1 MIALAM
7 FTAVGAGAQTIYD
20 ATNIAQKELNGTARF
35 VGMGGAMGALG
46 GDISTI
52 GTNPAGIGIYR
63 SNDAMLT
70 FGYSMT
76 GTESN
81 YVGNK
86 FETNKNRWSFD
97 NAGFV
102 IASKIGNHTPLR
114 YVNFGFNYHKSK
126 SFYKNMTMQGL
137 MGSIDNQYVSQ
148 VRSMAQQATDAAYA
162 FYHRPQYDYPD
173 QGAYL
178 DYGRKDIY
186 QHNYAGWL
194 GTMGYQGALVL
205 EDIESED
212 YNTYLP
218 YIPSEADAYFLSR
231 ERGGIDQYDF
241 NISFNINDR
250 FYFGVTLGAYDV
262 DYNKYSLYDEMYAY
276 KWEGDGQIYEEGY
289 SLESF
294 NRIHGSGFDFKFGA
308 IFRPIE
314 DSPLRIGLAVHTP
327 TYYKLTYTTGALLT
341 SDLFLPNEAGDETLT
356 RTTVDTY
363 SALGGR
369 DMDRDFKLQ
378 TPWVFNASLGY
389 TVGNNLALGAEY
401 EYEDYSSMKFKYPE
415 GDEMAW
421 ETGEADLCMKG
432 VSTLRLGA
440 EYKPIPA
447 FSLRAGYNYSTAV
460 YKKDAIKA
468 LPSNSINTD
477 TDFANS
483 KSMNTFTLGIGYRFS
498 SFYADLAYKFDTYKS
513 DFYPFYNDINGDL
526 DLVMRNP
533 YIVTKEDI
541 EDTFQI
547 ICKYSVHSFMDD
559 IKKGFIT
566 LRGGHR
572 IGIVGKVIIENGQ
585 VKNIKHI
592 SSLNIRVSREIKG
605 CSKKVLP
612 HIIKNKNQINNTI
625 IISPPQ
631 CGKTTILRDI
641 VRNISNG
648 NREYGFSG
656 VKVALIDERNEIA
669 GSCMGVAQLD
679 VGMRTDVMETC
690 PKDLGIM
697 MVLRSMSPNVIVT
710 DEIGNEKEIKALY
723 TALNGGVSLITT
735 VHGDSIEDILH
746 RTELKRLLDGDL
758 FRKVII
764 LSSRN
769 GPGTIEKIYDLQEK
783 RWYFGN

>member
-1 MIALAM
+1 MKKITMIALAM
-7 FTAVGAGAQTIYD
+7 FTVVGAGAQTIYD

-148 VRSMAQQATDAAYA
+148 VRSMAQQATDAQDYV
-162 FYHRPQYDYPD
+162 YHTYNQK
-173 QGAYL
+173 L
-178 DYGRKDIY
+178 NWESNDIY
-186 QHNYAGWL
+186 SDNDAGWL
-194 GTMGYQGALVL
+194 GAVGYQGSLFSVN
-205 EDIESED
+205 SEAGSPD
-212 YNTYLP
+212 FYTP
-218 YIPSEADAYFLSR
+218 YISSEADAYFLSR

-262 DYNKYSLYDEMYAY
+262 DYNKYSLHDEMYAY

-341 SDLFLPNEAGDETLT
+341 SDLFLPNEAGDETRT

-421 ETGEADLCMKG
+421 ETRQADFNMKG

-447 FSLRAGYNYSTAV
+447 FSLRAGYNYSTAA
-460 YKKDAIKA
+460 YKKDAIKE

-513 DFYPFYNDINGDL
+513 DFYPFYNDING
-526 DLVMRNP
+526 LVTP
-533 YIVTKEDI
+533 PTTEVTN
-541 EDTFQI
+541 TR
-547 ICKYSVHSFMDD
+547 S
-559 IKKGFIT
+559 
-566 LRGGHR
+566 
-572 IGIVGKVIIENGQ
+572 
-585 VKNIKHI
+585 
-592 SSLNIRVSREIKG
+592 
-605 CSKKVLP
+605 KVLF
-612 HIIKNKNQINNTI
+612 T
-625 IISPPQ
+625 
-631 CGKTTILRDI
+631 L
-641 VRNISNG
+641 
-648 NREYGFSG
+648 
-656 VKVALIDERNEIA
+656 
-669 GSCMGVAQLD
+669 
-679 VGMRTDVMETC
+679 GMR
-690 PKDLGIM
+690 
-697 MVLRSMSPNVIVT
+697 
-710 DEIGNEKEIKALY
+710 
-723 TALNGGVSLITT
+723 
-735 VHGDSIEDILH
+735 
-746 RTELKRLLDGDL
+746 
-758 FRKVII
+758 F
-764 LSSRN
+764 
-769 GPGTIEKIYDLQEK
+769 
-783 RWYFGN
+783 

>member
-1 MIALAM
+1 MKKITMIALAM

-148 VRSMAQQATDAAYA
+148 VRSMAQQATDAQDYV
-162 FYHRPQYDYPD
+162 YHNYNQQR
-173 QGAYL
+173 L
-178 DYGRKDIY
+178 NWESNDIY
-186 QHNYAGWL
+186 RDSEAGWL
-194 GTMGYQGALVL
+194 GAVGYQGSLL
-205 EDIESED
+205 FENRQTGSPDSYD
-212 YNTYLP
+212 P

-262 DYNKYSLYDEMYAY
+262 DYNKYSLHDEMYAY

-341 SDLFLPNEAGDETLT
+341 SDLFLPNEAGDETRT

-415 GDEMAW
+415 GDEMVW
-421 ETGEADLCMKG
+421 ETRQADFNMKS
-432 VSTLRLGA
+432 VSTLRIGA

-447 FSLRAGYNYSTAV
+447 FSLRAGYNYSTAA
-460 YKKDAIKA
+460 YKKDAIKE

-513 DFYPFYNDINGDL
+513 DFYPFYNDING
-526 DLVMRNP
+526 LVTP
-533 YIVTKEDI
+533 PTTEVTN
-541 EDTFQI
+541 TR
-547 ICKYSVHSFMDD
+547 S
-559 IKKGFIT
+559 
-566 LRGGHR
+566 
-572 IGIVGKVIIENGQ
+572 
-585 VKNIKHI
+585 
-592 SSLNIRVSREIKG
+592 
-605 CSKKVLP
+605 KVLF
-612 HIIKNKNQINNTI
+612 T
-625 IISPPQ
+625 
-631 CGKTTILRDI
+631 L
-641 VRNISNG
+641 
-648 NREYGFSG
+648 
-656 VKVALIDERNEIA
+656 
-669 GSCMGVAQLD
+669 
-679 VGMRTDVMETC
+679 GMR
-690 PKDLGIM
+690 
-697 MVLRSMSPNVIVT
+697 
-710 DEIGNEKEIKALY
+710 
-723 TALNGGVSLITT
+723 
-735 VHGDSIEDILH
+735 
-746 RTELKRLLDGDL
+746 
-758 FRKVII
+758 F
-764 LSSRN
+764 
-769 GPGTIEKIYDLQEK
+769 
-783 RWYFGN
+783 

>member
-1 MIALAM
+1 MKKITMIALAM

-148 VRSMAQQATDAAYA
+148 VRSMAQQATDAQDYV
-162 FYHRPQYDYPD
+162 YHNYNQQR
-173 QGAYL
+173 L
-178 DYGRKDIY
+178 NWESNDIY
-186 QHNYAGWL
+186 RDSEAGWL
-194 GTMGYQGALVL
+194 GAVGYQGSLL
-205 EDIESED
+205 FENRQTGSPDSYD
-212 YNTYLP
+212 P

-262 DYNKYSLYDEMYAY
+262 DYNKYSLHDEMYAY

-341 SDLFLPNEAGDETLT
+341 SDLFLPNEAGDETRT

-415 GDEMAW
+415 GDEMVW
-421 ETGEADLCMKG
+421 ETRQADFNMKG
-432 VSTLRLGA
+432 VSTLRIGA

-447 FSLRAGYNYSTAV
+447 FSLRAGYNYSTAA
-460 YKKDAIKA
+460 YKKDAIKE

-513 DFYPFYNDINGDL
+513 DFYPFYNDING
-526 DLVMRNP
+526 LVTP
-533 YIVTKEDI
+533 PTTEVTN
-541 EDTFQI
+541 TR
-547 ICKYSVHSFMDD
+547 S
-559 IKKGFIT
+559 
-566 LRGGHR
+566 
-572 IGIVGKVIIENGQ
+572 
-585 VKNIKHI
+585 
-592 SSLNIRVSREIKG
+592 
-605 CSKKVLP
+605 KVLF
-612 HIIKNKNQINNTI
+612 T
-625 IISPPQ
+625 
-631 CGKTTILRDI
+631 L
-641 VRNISNG
+641 
-648 NREYGFSG
+648 
-656 VKVALIDERNEIA
+656 
-669 GSCMGVAQLD
+669 
-679 VGMRTDVMETC
+679 GMR
-690 PKDLGIM
+690 
-697 MVLRSMSPNVIVT
+697 
-710 DEIGNEKEIKALY
+710 
-723 TALNGGVSLITT
+723 
-735 VHGDSIEDILH
+735 
-746 RTELKRLLDGDL
+746 
-758 FRKVII
+758 F
-764 LSSRN
+764 
-769 GPGTIEKIYDLQEK
+769 
-783 RWYFGN
+783 

>member
-1 MIALAM
+1 MKKITMIALAM

-148 VRSMAQQATDAAYA
+148 VRSMAQQATDAQDYV
-162 FYHRPQYDYPD
+162 YHNYNQQR
-173 QGAYL
+173 L
-178 DYGRKDIY
+178 NWESNDIY
-186 QHNYAGWL
+186 RDSEAGWL
-194 GTMGYQGALVL
+194 GAVGYQGSLL
-205 EDIESED
+205 FENRQTGSPDSYD
-212 YNTYLP
+212 P

-341 SDLFLPNEAGDETLT
+341 SDLFLPNEAGDETRT

-421 ETGEADLCMKG
+421 ETRQADFNMKG

-447 FSLRAGYNYSTAV
+447 FSLRAGYNYSTAA

-513 DFYPFYNDINGDL
+513 DFYPFYNDING
-526 DLVMRNP
+526 LVTP
-533 YIVTKEDI
+533 PTTEVTN
-541 EDTFQI
+541 TR
-547 ICKYSVHSFMDD
+547 S
-559 IKKGFIT
+559 
-566 LRGGHR
+566 
-572 IGIVGKVIIENGQ
+572 
-585 VKNIKHI
+585 
-592 SSLNIRVSREIKG
+592 
-605 CSKKVLP
+605 KVLF
-612 HIIKNKNQINNTI
+612 T
-625 IISPPQ
+625 
-631 CGKTTILRDI
+631 L
-641 VRNISNG
+641 
-648 NREYGFSG
+648 
-656 VKVALIDERNEIA
+656 
-669 GSCMGVAQLD
+669 
-679 VGMRTDVMETC
+679 GMR
-690 PKDLGIM
+690 
-697 MVLRSMSPNVIVT
+697 
-710 DEIGNEKEIKALY
+710 
-723 TALNGGVSLITT
+723 
-735 VHGDSIEDILH
+735 
-746 RTELKRLLDGDL
+746 
-758 FRKVII
+758 F
-764 LSSRN
+764 
-769 GPGTIEKIYDLQEK
+769 
-783 RWYFGN
+783 

>member
-1 MIALAM
+1 MKKITMIALAM

-148 VRSMAQQATDAAYA
+148 VRSMAQQATDAQNYV
-162 FYHRPQYDYPD
+162 YNNYNQR
-173 QGAYL
+173 L
-178 DYGRKDIY
+178 NWESKDIY
-186 QHNYAGWL
+186 QDNDAGWL
-194 GTMGYQGALVL
+194 GAVGYQGSLLFENSQEGAP
-205 EDIESED
+205 DFYD
-212 YNTYLP
+212 P

-276 KWEGDGQIYEEGY
+276 RWEGDGQIYEEGY

-341 SDLFLPNEAGDETLT
+341 SDLYLPDEAGNESPV

-369 DMDRDFKLQ
+369 DMDSDFKLQ

-415 GDEMAW
+415 GDEMTW
-421 ETGEADLCMKG
+421 ETRQADFNMKG

-447 FSLRAGYNYSTAV
+447 FSLRAGYNYSTAA
-460 YKKDAIKA
+460 YKKDAIKE

-513 DFYPFYNDINGDL
+513 DFYPFYNDING
-526 DLVMRNP
+526 LVTP
-533 YIVTKEDI
+533 PTTEVTN
-541 EDTFQI
+541 TR
-547 ICKYSVHSFMDD
+547 S
-559 IKKGFIT
+559 
-566 LRGGHR
+566 
-572 IGIVGKVIIENGQ
+572 
-585 VKNIKHI
+585 
-592 SSLNIRVSREIKG
+592 
-605 CSKKVLP
+605 KVLF
-612 HIIKNKNQINNTI
+612 T
-625 IISPPQ
+625 
-631 CGKTTILRDI
+631 L
-641 VRNISNG
+641 
-648 NREYGFSG
+648 
-656 VKVALIDERNEIA
+656 
-669 GSCMGVAQLD
+669 
-679 VGMRTDVMETC
+679 GMR
-690 PKDLGIM
+690 
-697 MVLRSMSPNVIVT
+697 
-710 DEIGNEKEIKALY
+710 
-723 TALNGGVSLITT
+723 
-735 VHGDSIEDILH
+735 
-746 RTELKRLLDGDL
+746 
-758 FRKVII
+758 F
-764 LSSRN
+764 
-769 GPGTIEKIYDLQEK
+769 
-783 RWYFGN
+783 

>member
-1 MIALAM
+1 MKKITMIALAM

-70 FGYSMT
+70 LGYSMT

-148 VRSMAQQATDAAYA
+148 VRSMAQQATDAQNYV
-162 FYHRPQYDYPD
+162 YNNYNQR
-173 QGAYL
+173 L
-178 DYGRKDIY
+178 NWESKDIY
-186 QHNYAGWL
+186 QDNDAGWL
-194 GTMGYQGALVL
+194 GAVGYQGSLLFENSQEGAP
-205 EDIESED
+205 DFYD
-212 YNTYLP
+212 P

-241 NISFNINDR
+241 NISFNVNDR

-276 KWEGDGQIYEEGY
+276 RWEGDGQIYEEGY

-341 SDLFLPNEAGDETLT
+341 SDLYLPDEAGNESPV

-415 GDEMAW
+415 GDEMTW
-421 ETGEADLCMKG
+421 ETRQADFNMKG

-447 FSLRAGYNYSTAV
+447 FSLRAGYNYSTAA
-460 YKKDAIKA
+460 YKKDAIKE

-513 DFYPFYNDINGDL
+513 DFYPFYNDING
-526 DLVMRNP
+526 LVTP
-533 YIVTKEDI
+533 PTTEVTN
-541 EDTFQI
+541 TR
-547 ICKYSVHSFMDD
+547 S
-559 IKKGFIT
+559 
-566 LRGGHR
+566 
-572 IGIVGKVIIENGQ
+572 
-585 VKNIKHI
+585 
-592 SSLNIRVSREIKG
+592 
-605 CSKKVLP
+605 KVLF
-612 HIIKNKNQINNTI
+612 T
-625 IISPPQ
+625 
-631 CGKTTILRDI
+631 L
-641 VRNISNG
+641 
-648 NREYGFSG
+648 
-656 VKVALIDERNEIA
+656 
-669 GSCMGVAQLD
+669 
-679 VGMRTDVMETC
+679 GMR
-690 PKDLGIM
+690 
-697 MVLRSMSPNVIVT
+697 
-710 DEIGNEKEIKALY
+710 
-723 TALNGGVSLITT
+723 
-735 VHGDSIEDILH
+735 
-746 RTELKRLLDGDL
+746 
-758 FRKVII
+758 F
-764 LSSRN
+764 
-769 GPGTIEKIYDLQEK
+769 
-783 RWYFGN
+783 

>member
-1 MIALAM
+1 MKKITMIALAM

-148 VRSMAQQATDAAYA
+148 VRSMAQQATDAQDYV
-162 FYHRPQYDYPD
+162 YHNYNQQR
-173 QGAYL
+173 L
-178 DYGRKDIY
+178 NWESNDIY
-186 QHNYAGWL
+186 RDSEAGWL
-194 GTMGYQGALVL
+194 GAVGYQGSLL
-205 EDIESED
+205 FENRQTGSPDSYD
-212 YNTYLP
+212 P

-401 EYEDYSSMKFKYPE
+401 EYEVKFKYPE

-447 FSLRAGYNYSTAV
+447 FSLRAGYNYSTAA

-513 DFYPFYNDINGDL
+513 DFYPFYNDING
-526 DLVMRNP
+526 LVTP
-533 YIVTKEDI
+533 PTTEVTN
-541 EDTFQI
+541 TR
-547 ICKYSVHSFMDD
+547 S
-559 IKKGFIT
+559 
-566 LRGGHR
+566 
-572 IGIVGKVIIENGQ
+572 
-585 VKNIKHI
+585 
-592 SSLNIRVSREIKG
+592 
-605 CSKKVLP
+605 KVLF
-612 HIIKNKNQINNTI
+612 T
-625 IISPPQ
+625 
-631 CGKTTILRDI
+631 L
-641 VRNISNG
+641 
-648 NREYGFSG
+648 
-656 VKVALIDERNEIA
+656 
-669 GSCMGVAQLD
+669 
-679 VGMRTDVMETC
+679 GMR
-690 PKDLGIM
+690 
-697 MVLRSMSPNVIVT
+697 
-710 DEIGNEKEIKALY
+710 
-723 TALNGGVSLITT
+723 
-735 VHGDSIEDILH
+735 
-746 RTELKRLLDGDL
+746 
-758 FRKVII
+758 F
-764 LSSRN
+764 
-769 GPGTIEKIYDLQEK
+769 
-783 RWYFGN
+783 

>member
-1 MIALAM
+1 MKKITMIALAM

-148 VRSMAQQATDAAYA
+148 VRSMAQQATDAQDYV
-162 FYHRPQYDYPD
+162 YHNYNQQR
-173 QGAYL
+173 L
-178 DYGRKDIY
+178 NWESNDIY
-186 QHNYAGWL
+186 RDNDAGWL
-194 GTMGYQGALVL
+194 GAVGYQGSLFSVN
-205 EDIESED
+205 SEAGSPD
-212 YNTYLP
+212 FYTP

-262 DYNKYSLYDEMYAY
+262 DYNKYSLHDEMYAY

-341 SDLFLPNEAGDETLT
+341 SDLFLPNEAGDETRT

-421 ETGEADLCMKG
+421 ETRQADFNMKG

-447 FSLRAGYNYSTAV
+447 FSLRAGYNYSTAA
-460 YKKDAIKA
+460 YKKDAIKE

-513 DFYPFYNDINGDL
+513 DFYPFYNDING
-526 DLVMRNP
+526 LVTP
-533 YIVTKEDI
+533 PTTEVTN
-541 EDTFQI
+541 TR
-547 ICKYSVHSFMDD
+547 S
-559 IKKGFIT
+559 
-566 LRGGHR
+566 
-572 IGIVGKVIIENGQ
+572 
-585 VKNIKHI
+585 
-592 SSLNIRVSREIKG
+592 
-605 CSKKVLP
+605 KVLF
-612 HIIKNKNQINNTI
+612 T
-625 IISPPQ
+625 
-631 CGKTTILRDI
+631 L
-641 VRNISNG
+641 
-648 NREYGFSG
+648 
-656 VKVALIDERNEIA
+656 
-669 GSCMGVAQLD
+669 
-679 VGMRTDVMETC
+679 GMR
-690 PKDLGIM
+690 
-697 MVLRSMSPNVIVT
+697 
-710 DEIGNEKEIKALY
+710 
-723 TALNGGVSLITT
+723 
-735 VHGDSIEDILH
+735 
-746 RTELKRLLDGDL
+746 
-758 FRKVII
+758 F
-764 LSSRN
+764 
-769 GPGTIEKIYDLQEK
+769 
-783 RWYFGN
+783 

>member
-1 MIALAM
+1 MKKITMIALAM
-7 FTAVGAGAQTIYD
+7 FTVVGAGAQTIYD

-86 FETNKNRWSFD
+86 FEMNKSRWSFD

-148 VRSMAQQATDAAYA
+148 VRSMAQQATDAQDYV
-162 FYHRPQYDYPD
+162 YHTYNQK
-173 QGAYL
+173 L
-178 DYGRKDIY
+178 NWESNDIY
-186 QHNYAGWL
+186 SDNDAGWL
-194 GTMGYQGALVL
+194 GAVGYQGSLFSVN
-205 EDIESED
+205 SEAGSPD
-212 YNTYLP
+212 FYTP
-218 YIPSEADAYFLSR
+218 YISSEADAYFLSR

-262 DYNKYSLYDEMYAY
+262 DYNKYSLHDEMYAY

-341 SDLFLPNEAGDETLT
+341 SDLFLPNEAGDETRT

-421 ETGEADLCMKG
+421 ETRQADFNMKG

-447 FSLRAGYNYSTAV
+447 FSLRAGYNYSTAA
-460 YKKDAIKA
+460 YKKDAIKE

-513 DFYPFYNDINGDL
+513 DFYPFYNDING
-526 DLVMRNP
+526 LVTP
-533 YIVTKEDI
+533 PTTEVTN
-541 EDTFQI
+541 TR
-547 ICKYSVHSFMDD
+547 S
-559 IKKGFIT
+559 
-566 LRGGHR
+566 
-572 IGIVGKVIIENGQ
+572 
-585 VKNIKHI
+585 
-592 SSLNIRVSREIKG
+592 
-605 CSKKVLP
+605 KVLF
-612 HIIKNKNQINNTI
+612 T
-625 IISPPQ
+625 
-631 CGKTTILRDI
+631 L
-641 VRNISNG
+641 
-648 NREYGFSG
+648 
-656 VKVALIDERNEIA
+656 
-669 GSCMGVAQLD
+669 
-679 VGMRTDVMETC
+679 GMR
-690 PKDLGIM
+690 
-697 MVLRSMSPNVIVT
+697 
-710 DEIGNEKEIKALY
+710 
-723 TALNGGVSLITT
+723 
-735 VHGDSIEDILH
+735 
-746 RTELKRLLDGDL
+746 
-758 FRKVII
+758 F
-764 LSSRN
+764 
-769 GPGTIEKIYDLQEK
+769 
-783 RWYFGN
+783 

>member
-1 MIALAM
+1 MKKITMIALAM

-63 SNDAMLT
+63 SNDAMFT

-148 VRSMAQQATDAAYA
+148 VRSMAQQATDAQDYV
-162 FYHRPQYDYPD
+162 YHNYNQQR
-173 QGAYL
+173 L
-178 DYGRKDIY
+178 NWESNDIY
-186 QHNYAGWL
+186 RDSEAGWL
-194 GTMGYQGALVL
+194 GAVGYQGSLL
-205 EDIESED
+205 FENRQTGSPDSYD
-212 YNTYLP
+212 P

-231 ERGGIDQYDF
+231 ERGGVDQYDF

-262 DYNKYSLYDEMYAY
+262 DYNKYSLYDEKYAY
-276 KWEGDGQIYEEGY
+276 TLEGDTHVYDDEGY

-327 TYYKLTYTTGALLT
+327 IYYKLTYTTGALLT
-341 SDLFLPNEAGDETLT
+341 SDLYLPDDAGNERLT

-447 FSLRAGYNYSTAV
+447 FSLRAGYNYSTAA

-513 DFYPFYNDINGDL
+513 DFYPFYNDING
-526 DLVMRNP
+526 LVTP
-533 YIVTKEDI
+533 PTTEVTN
-541 EDTFQI
+541 TR
-547 ICKYSVHSFMDD
+547 S
-559 IKKGFIT
+559 
-566 LRGGHR
+566 
-572 IGIVGKVIIENGQ
+572 
-585 VKNIKHI
+585 
-592 SSLNIRVSREIKG
+592 
-605 CSKKVLP
+605 KVLF
-612 HIIKNKNQINNTI
+612 T
-625 IISPPQ
+625 
-631 CGKTTILRDI
+631 L
-641 VRNISNG
+641 
-648 NREYGFSG
+648 
-656 VKVALIDERNEIA
+656 
-669 GSCMGVAQLD
+669 
-679 VGMRTDVMETC
+679 GMR
-690 PKDLGIM
+690 
-697 MVLRSMSPNVIVT
+697 
-710 DEIGNEKEIKALY
+710 
-723 TALNGGVSLITT
+723 
-735 VHGDSIEDILH
+735 
-746 RTELKRLLDGDL
+746 
-758 FRKVII
+758 F
-764 LSSRN
+764 
-769 GPGTIEKIYDLQEK
+769 
-783 RWYFGN
+783 

>member
-1 MIALAM
+1 MKKIMIIAAAALL
-7 FTAVGAGAQTIYD
+7 AGSAKAQTIYD
-20 ATNIAQKELNGTARF
+20 AAKFTGKDLNGTARF

-148 VRSMAQQATDAAYA
+148 VRSMAQQATDAQDYV
-162 FYHRPQYDYPD
+162 YHNYNQQR
-173 QGAYL
+173 L
-178 DYGRKDIY
+178 NWESNDIY
-186 QHNYAGWL
+186 RDSEAGWL
-194 GTMGYQGALVL
+194 GAVGYQGSLL
-205 EDIESED
+205 FENRQTGSPDSYD
-212 YNTYLP
+212 P

-447 FSLRAGYNYSTAV
+447 FSLRAGYNYSTAA

-468 LPSNSINTD
+468 LPPNSINTD

-513 DFYPFYNDINGDL
+513 DFYPFYNDING
-526 DLVMRNP
+526 LVTP
-533 YIVTKEDI
+533 PTTEVTN
-541 EDTFQI
+541 TR
-547 ICKYSVHSFMDD
+547 S
-559 IKKGFIT
+559 
-566 LRGGHR
+566 
-572 IGIVGKVIIENGQ
+572 
-585 VKNIKHI
+585 
-592 SSLNIRVSREIKG
+592 
-605 CSKKVLP
+605 KVLF
-612 HIIKNKNQINNTI
+612 T
-625 IISPPQ
+625 
-631 CGKTTILRDI
+631 L
-641 VRNISNG
+641 
-648 NREYGFSG
+648 
-656 VKVALIDERNEIA
+656 
-669 GSCMGVAQLD
+669 
-679 VGMRTDVMETC
+679 GMR
-690 PKDLGIM
+690 
-697 MVLRSMSPNVIVT
+697 
-710 DEIGNEKEIKALY
+710 
-723 TALNGGVSLITT
+723 
-735 VHGDSIEDILH
+735 
-746 RTELKRLLDGDL
+746 
-758 FRKVII
+758 F
-764 LSSRN
+764 
-769 GPGTIEKIYDLQEK
+769 
-783 RWYFGN
+783 

>member
-1 MIALAM
+1 MKKITMIALAM

-148 VRSMAQQATDAAYA
+148 VRSMAQQATDAQDYV
-162 FYHRPQYDYPD
+162 YHNYNQQR
-173 QGAYL
+173 L
-178 DYGRKDIY
+178 NWESNDIY
-186 QHNYAGWL
+186 RDSEAGWL
-194 GTMGYQGALVL
+194 GAVGYQGSLL
-205 EDIESED
+205 FENRQTGSPDSYD
-212 YNTYLP
+212 P

-262 DYNKYSLYDEMYAY
+262 DYNKYSLYDEKYAY
-276 KWEGDGQIYEEGY
+276 TLEGDTHVYDDEGY

-327 TYYKLTYTTGALLT
+327 IYYKLTYTTGALLT
-341 SDLFLPNEAGDETLT
+341 SDLYLPDDAGNERLT

-447 FSLRAGYNYSTAV
+447 FSLRAGYNYSTAA
-460 YKKDAIKA
+460 YIKDAIKA

-513 DFYPFYNDINGDL
+513 DFYPFYNDING
-526 DLVMRNP
+526 LVTP
-533 YIVTKEDI
+533 PTTEVTN
-541 EDTFQI
+541 TR
-547 ICKYSVHSFMDD
+547 S
-559 IKKGFIT
+559 
-566 LRGGHR
+566 
-572 IGIVGKVIIENGQ
+572 
-585 VKNIKHI
+585 
-592 SSLNIRVSREIKG
+592 
-605 CSKKVLP
+605 KVLF
-612 HIIKNKNQINNTI
+612 T
-625 IISPPQ
+625 
-631 CGKTTILRDI
+631 L
-641 VRNISNG
+641 
-648 NREYGFSG
+648 
-656 VKVALIDERNEIA
+656 
-669 GSCMGVAQLD
+669 
-679 VGMRTDVMETC
+679 GMR
-690 PKDLGIM
+690 
-697 MVLRSMSPNVIVT
+697 
-710 DEIGNEKEIKALY
+710 
-723 TALNGGVSLITT
+723 
-735 VHGDSIEDILH
+735 
-746 RTELKRLLDGDL
+746 
-758 FRKVII
+758 F
-764 LSSRN
+764 
-769 GPGTIEKIYDLQEK
+769 
-783 RWYFGN
+783 

>member
-1 MIALAM
+1 MKKITMIALAM

-148 VRSMAQQATDAAYA
+148 VRSMAQQATDAQDYV
-162 FYHRPQYDYPD
+162 YHNYNQQR
-173 QGAYL
+173 L
-178 DYGRKDIY
+178 NWESNDIY
-186 QHNYAGWL
+186 RDSEAGWL
-194 GTMGYQGALVL
+194 GAVGYQGSLL
-205 EDIESED
+205 FENRQTGSPDSYD
-212 YNTYLP
+212 P

-327 TYYKLTYTTGALLT
+327 IYYKLTYTTGALLT
-341 SDLFLPNEAGDETLT
+341 SDLYLPDDAGNERLT

-415 GDEMAW
+415 GDKMAW

-447 FSLRAGYNYSTAV
+447 FSLRAGYNYSTAA

-513 DFYPFYNDINGDL
+513 DFYPFYNDING
-526 DLVMRNP
+526 LVTP
-533 YIVTKEDI
+533 PTTEVTN
-541 EDTFQI
+541 TR
-547 ICKYSVHSFMDD
+547 S
-559 IKKGFIT
+559 
-566 LRGGHR
+566 
-572 IGIVGKVIIENGQ
+572 
-585 VKNIKHI
+585 
-592 SSLNIRVSREIKG
+592 
-605 CSKKVLP
+605 KVLF
-612 HIIKNKNQINNTI
+612 T
-625 IISPPQ
+625 
-631 CGKTTILRDI
+631 L
-641 VRNISNG
+641 
-648 NREYGFSG
+648 
-656 VKVALIDERNEIA
+656 
-669 GSCMGVAQLD
+669 
-679 VGMRTDVMETC
+679 GMR
-690 PKDLGIM
+690 
-697 MVLRSMSPNVIVT
+697 
-710 DEIGNEKEIKALY
+710 
-723 TALNGGVSLITT
+723 
-735 VHGDSIEDILH
+735 
-746 RTELKRLLDGDL
+746 
-758 FRKVII
+758 F
-764 LSSRN
+764 
-769 GPGTIEKIYDLQEK
+769 
-783 RWYFGN
+783 

>member
-1 MIALAM
+1 MKKITMIALAM

-148 VRSMAQQATDAAYA
+148 VRSMAQQATDAQNYV
-162 FYHRPQYDYPD
+162 YNNYNQR
-173 QGAYL
+173 L
-178 DYGRKDIY
+178 NWESKDIY
-186 QHNYAGWL
+186 QDNDAGWL
-194 GTMGYQGALVL
+194 GAVGYQGSLLFENSQEGAP
-205 EDIESED
+205 DFYD
-212 YNTYLP
+212 P

-276 KWEGDGQIYEEGY
+276 RWEGDGQIYEEGY

-341 SDLFLPNEAGDETLT
+341 SDLYLPDEAGNESPV

-369 DMDRDFKLQ
+369 DMDFDFKLQ

-415 GDEMAW
+415 GDEMTW
-421 ETGEADLCMKG
+421 ETRQADFNMKG

-447 FSLRAGYNYSTAV
+447 FSLRAGYNYSTAA
-460 YKKDAIKA
+460 YKKDAIKE

-513 DFYPFYNDINGDL
+513 DFYPFYNDING
-526 DLVMRNP
+526 LVTP
-533 YIVTKEDI
+533 PTTEVTN
-541 EDTFQI
+541 TR
-547 ICKYSVHSFMDD
+547 S
-559 IKKGFIT
+559 
-566 LRGGHR
+566 
-572 IGIVGKVIIENGQ
+572 
-585 VKNIKHI
+585 
-592 SSLNIRVSREIKG
+592 
-605 CSKKVLP
+605 KVLF
-612 HIIKNKNQINNTI
+612 T
-625 IISPPQ
+625 
-631 CGKTTILRDI
+631 L
-641 VRNISNG
+641 
-648 NREYGFSG
+648 
-656 VKVALIDERNEIA
+656 
-669 GSCMGVAQLD
+669 
-679 VGMRTDVMETC
+679 GMR
-690 PKDLGIM
+690 
-697 MVLRSMSPNVIVT
+697 
-710 DEIGNEKEIKALY
+710 
-723 TALNGGVSLITT
+723 
-735 VHGDSIEDILH
+735 
-746 RTELKRLLDGDL
+746 
-758 FRKVII
+758 F
-764 LSSRN
+764 
-769 GPGTIEKIYDLQEK
+769 
-783 RWYFGN
+783 

>member
-1 MIALAM
+1 MKKITMIALAM
-7 FTAVGAGAQTIYD
+7 FTVVGAGAQTIYD

-86 FETNKNRWSFD
+86 FEMNKSRWSFD

-148 VRSMAQQATDAAYA
+148 VRSMAQQATDAQDYV
-162 FYHRPQYDYPD
+162 YHTYNQK
-173 QGAYL
+173 L
-178 DYGRKDIY
+178 NWESNDIY
-186 QHNYAGWL
+186 SDNDAGWL
-194 GTMGYQGALVL
+194 GAVGYQGSLFSVN
-205 EDIESED
+205 SEAGSPGF
-212 YNTYLP
+212 YTP

-262 DYNKYSLYDEMYAY
+262 DYNKYSLHDEMYAY

-341 SDLFLPNEAGDETLT
+341 SDLFLPNEAGDETRT

-421 ETGEADLCMKG
+421 ETRQADFNMKG

-447 FSLRAGYNYSTAV
+447 FSLRAGYNYSTAA
-460 YKKDAIKA
+460 YKKDAIKE

-513 DFYPFYNDINGDL
+513 DFYPFYNDING
-526 DLVMRNP
+526 LVTP
-533 YIVTKEDI
+533 PTTEVTN
-541 EDTFQI
+541 TR
-547 ICKYSVHSFMDD
+547 S
-559 IKKGFIT
+559 
-566 LRGGHR
+566 
-572 IGIVGKVIIENGQ
+572 
-585 VKNIKHI
+585 
-592 SSLNIRVSREIKG
+592 
-605 CSKKVLP
+605 KVLF
-612 HIIKNKNQINNTI
+612 T
-625 IISPPQ
+625 
-631 CGKTTILRDI
+631 L
-641 VRNISNG
+641 
-648 NREYGFSG
+648 
-656 VKVALIDERNEIA
+656 
-669 GSCMGVAQLD
+669 
-679 VGMRTDVMETC
+679 GMR
-690 PKDLGIM
+690 
-697 MVLRSMSPNVIVT
+697 
-710 DEIGNEKEIKALY
+710 
-723 TALNGGVSLITT
+723 
-735 VHGDSIEDILH
+735 
-746 RTELKRLLDGDL
+746 
-758 FRKVII
+758 F
-764 LSSRN
+764 
-769 GPGTIEKIYDLQEK
+769 
-783 RWYFGN
+783 

>member
-1 MIALAM
+1 MKKITMIALAM

-148 VRSMAQQATDAAYA
+148 VRSMAQQATDAQNYV
-162 FYHRPQYDYPD
+162 YNNYNQR
-173 QGAYL
+173 L
-178 DYGRKDIY
+178 NWESKEIY
-186 QHNYAGWL
+186 QDNDAGWL
-194 GTMGYQGALVL
+194 GAVGYQGSLLFENSQEGAP
-205 EDIESED
+205 DFYD
-212 YNTYLP
+212 P

-341 SDLFLPNEAGDETLT
+341 SDLYLPDEAGNESPV

-415 GDEMAW
+415 GDEMTW
-421 ETGEADLCMKG
+421 ETRQADFNMKG

-447 FSLRAGYNYSTAV
+447 FSLRAGYNYSTAA
-460 YKKDAIKA
+460 YKKDAIKE

-513 DFYPFYNDINGDL
+513 DFYPFYNDING
-526 DLVMRNP
+526 LVTP
-533 YIVTKEDI
+533 PTTEVTN
-541 EDTFQI
+541 TR
-547 ICKYSVHSFMDD
+547 S
-559 IKKGFIT
+559 
-566 LRGGHR
+566 
-572 IGIVGKVIIENGQ
+572 
-585 VKNIKHI
+585 
-592 SSLNIRVSREIKG
+592 
-605 CSKKVLP
+605 KVLF
-612 HIIKNKNQINNTI
+612 T
-625 IISPPQ
+625 
-631 CGKTTILRDI
+631 L
-641 VRNISNG
+641 
-648 NREYGFSG
+648 
-656 VKVALIDERNEIA
+656 
-669 GSCMGVAQLD
+669 
-679 VGMRTDVMETC
+679 GMR
-690 PKDLGIM
+690 
-697 MVLRSMSPNVIVT
+697 
-710 DEIGNEKEIKALY
+710 
-723 TALNGGVSLITT
+723 
-735 VHGDSIEDILH
+735 
-746 RTELKRLLDGDL
+746 
-758 FRKVII
+758 F
-764 LSSRN
+764 
-769 GPGTIEKIYDLQEK
+769 
-783 RWYFGN
+783 

>member
-1 MIALAM
+1 MKKITMIALAM

-20 ATNIAQKELNGTARF
+20 GTNIAQKELNGTARF

-81 YVGNK
+81 YV
-86 FETNKNRWSFD
+86 ETNKNRWSFD

-148 VRSMAQQATDAAYA
+148 VRSMAQQATDA
-162 FYHRPQYDYPD
+162 QDYV
-173 QGAYL
+173 Y
-178 DYGRKDIY
+178 
-186 QHNYAGWL
+186 HNYNQQRLNW
-194 GTMGYQGALVL
+194 
-205 EDIESED
+205 ESND
-212 YNTYLP
+212 TGSPDSYDP

-447 FSLRAGYNYSTAV
+447 FSLRAGYNYSTAA

-513 DFYPFYNDINGDL
+513 DFYPFYNDING
-526 DLVMRNP
+526 LVTP
-533 YIVTKEDI
+533 PTTEVTN
-541 EDTFQI
+541 TR
-547 ICKYSVHSFMDD
+547 S
-559 IKKGFIT
+559 
-566 LRGGHR
+566 
-572 IGIVGKVIIENGQ
+572 
-585 VKNIKHI
+585 
-592 SSLNIRVSREIKG
+592 
-605 CSKKVLP
+605 KVLF
-612 HIIKNKNQINNTI
+612 T
-625 IISPPQ
+625 
-631 CGKTTILRDI
+631 L
-641 VRNISNG
+641 
-648 NREYGFSG
+648 
-656 VKVALIDERNEIA
+656 
-669 GSCMGVAQLD
+669 
-679 VGMRTDVMETC
+679 GMR
-690 PKDLGIM
+690 
-697 MVLRSMSPNVIVT
+697 
-710 DEIGNEKEIKALY
+710 
-723 TALNGGVSLITT
+723 
-735 VHGDSIEDILH
+735 
-746 RTELKRLLDGDL
+746 
-758 FRKVII
+758 F
-764 LSSRN
+764 
-769 GPGTIEKIYDLQEK
+769 
-783 RWYFGN
+783 

>member
-1 MIALAM
+1 MKKITMIALAM
-7 FTAVGAGAQTIYD
+7 FTAVGAGAQTVYD

-63 SNDAMLT
+63 SNDAMLS

-126 SFYKNMTMQGL
+126 SFYKNMTMQGM

-148 VRSMAQQATDAAYA
+148 VRSMARQANDA
-162 FYHRPQYDYPD
+162 QDYVGSNLPWESS
-173 QGAYL
+173 
-178 DYGRKDIY
+178 DIY
-186 QHNYAGWL
+186 RNNDAGWL
-194 GTMGYQGALVL
+194 GAVGYQGSLLFVNRQ
-205 EDIESED
+205 DG
-212 YNTYLP
+212 YLDSYDP

-231 ERGGIDQYDF
+231 ERGGVDQYDF
-241 NISFNINDR
+241 NISFNVNDR

-262 DYNKYSLYDEMYAY
+262 DYNKYSLYDEKYTY
-276 KWEGDGQIYEEGY
+276 TLEGDAHVYDDEGY

-294 NRIHGSGFDFKFGA
+294 NRIHGSGFNFKFGA

-314 DSPLRIGLAVHTP
+314 DSPLRIGLALHTP
-327 TYYKLTYTTGALLT
+327 IYYKLTYTTGALLT
-341 SDLFLPNEAGDETLT
+341 SDLYLPDGAGNEILT

-363 SALGGR
+363 SALGNR

-447 FSLRAGYNYSTAV
+447 FSLRAGYNYSTAA
-460 YKKDAIKA
+460 YKENAIKA

-513 DFYPFYNDINGDL
+513 DFYPFYNDIDG
-526 DLVMRNP
+526 P
-533 YIVTKEDI
+533 VTPPATEV
-541 EDTFQI
+541 TNTR
-547 ICKYSVHSFMDD
+547 S
-559 IKKGFIT
+559 
-566 LRGGHR
+566 
-572 IGIVGKVIIENGQ
+572 
-585 VKNIKHI
+585 
-592 SSLNIRVSREIKG
+592 
-605 CSKKVLP
+605 KVLL
-612 HIIKNKNQINNTI
+612 T
-625 IISPPQ
+625 
-631 CGKTTILRDI
+631 L
-641 VRNISNG
+641 
-648 NREYGFSG
+648 
-656 VKVALIDERNEIA
+656 
-669 GSCMGVAQLD
+669 
-679 VGMRTDVMETC
+679 GMR
-690 PKDLGIM
+690 
-697 MVLRSMSPNVIVT
+697 
-710 DEIGNEKEIKALY
+710 
-723 TALNGGVSLITT
+723 
-735 VHGDSIEDILH
+735 
-746 RTELKRLLDGDL
+746 
-758 FRKVII
+758 F
-764 LSSRN
+764 
-769 GPGTIEKIYDLQEK
+769 
-783 RWYFGN
+783 

>member
-1 MIALAM
+1 MKKITMIALAM
-7 FTAVGAGAQTIYD
+7 FTVVGAGAQTIYD

-46 GDISTI
+46 GDVSTI

-86 FETNKNRWSFD
+86 FETDKNRWSFD

-102 IASKIGNHTPLR
+102 IASKVGNHTPLR

-148 VRSMAQQATDAAYA
+148 VRSMAQQATDAQDYV
-162 FYHRPQYDYPD
+162 YHNYNQQR
-173 QGAYL
+173 L
-178 DYGRKDIY
+178 NWESNDIY
-186 QHNYAGWL
+186 RDTEAGWL
-194 GTMGYQGALVL
+194 GAVGYQGSLFF
-205 EDIESED
+205 ENRQTGSPDSYD
-212 YNTYLP
+212 P

-262 DYNKYSLYDEMYAY
+262 DYNKYSLYDEKYAY
-276 KWEGDGQIYEEGY
+276 RWEGDGQIYEEGY

-341 SDLFLPNEAGDETLT
+341 SDLYLPDEAGNESPV

-415 GDEMAW
+415 GGEMAW

-447 FSLRAGYNYSTAV
+447 FSLRAGYNYSTAA

-513 DFYPFYNDINGDL
+513 DFYPFYNDING
-526 DLVMRNP
+526 LVTP
-533 YIVTKEDI
+533 PTTEVTN
-541 EDTFQI
+541 TR
-547 ICKYSVHSFMDD
+547 S
-559 IKKGFIT
+559 
-566 LRGGHR
+566 
-572 IGIVGKVIIENGQ
+572 
-585 VKNIKHI
+585 
-592 SSLNIRVSREIKG
+592 
-605 CSKKVLP
+605 KVLF
-612 HIIKNKNQINNTI
+612 T
-625 IISPPQ
+625 
-631 CGKTTILRDI
+631 L
-641 VRNISNG
+641 
-648 NREYGFSG
+648 
-656 VKVALIDERNEIA
+656 
-669 GSCMGVAQLD
+669 
-679 VGMRTDVMETC
+679 GMR
-690 PKDLGIM
+690 
-697 MVLRSMSPNVIVT
+697 
-710 DEIGNEKEIKALY
+710 
-723 TALNGGVSLITT
+723 
-735 VHGDSIEDILH
+735 
-746 RTELKRLLDGDL
+746 
-758 FRKVII
+758 F
-764 LSSRN
+764 
-769 GPGTIEKIYDLQEK
+769 
-783 RWYFGN
+783 

>member
-1 MIALAM
+1 MKKITMIALAM

-86 FETNKNRWSFD
+86 FETNKNCWSFD

-148 VRSMAQQATDAAYA
+148 VRSMAQQATDAQNYV
-162 FYHRPQYDYPD
+162 YNNYNQR
-173 QGAYL
+173 L
-178 DYGRKDIY
+178 NWESKDIY
-186 QHNYAGWL
+186 QDNDAGWL
-194 GTMGYQGALVL
+194 GAVGYQGSLLFENSQEGAP
-205 EDIESED
+205 DFYD
-212 YNTYLP
+212 P

-341 SDLFLPNEAGDETLT
+341 SDLYLPDEAGNESPV

-415 GDEMAW
+415 GDEMTW
-421 ETGEADLCMKG
+421 ETRQADFNIKG
-432 VSTLRLGA
+432 VSTLCLGA

-447 FSLRAGYNYSTAV
+447 FSLRAGYNYSTAA
-460 YKKDAIKA
+460 YKKDAIKE

-513 DFYPFYNDINGDL
+513 DFYPFYNDING
-526 DLVMRNP
+526 LVTP
-533 YIVTKEDI
+533 PTTEVTN
-541 EDTFQI
+541 TR
-547 ICKYSVHSFMDD
+547 S
-559 IKKGFIT
+559 
-566 LRGGHR
+566 
-572 IGIVGKVIIENGQ
+572 
-585 VKNIKHI
+585 
-592 SSLNIRVSREIKG
+592 
-605 CSKKVLP
+605 KVLF
-612 HIIKNKNQINNTI
+612 T
-625 IISPPQ
+625 
-631 CGKTTILRDI
+631 L
-641 VRNISNG
+641 
-648 NREYGFSG
+648 
-656 VKVALIDERNEIA
+656 
-669 GSCMGVAQLD
+669 
-679 VGMRTDVMETC
+679 GMR
-690 PKDLGIM
+690 
-697 MVLRSMSPNVIVT
+697 
-710 DEIGNEKEIKALY
+710 
-723 TALNGGVSLITT
+723 
-735 VHGDSIEDILH
+735 
-746 RTELKRLLDGDL
+746 
-758 FRKVII
+758 F
-764 LSSRN
+764 
-769 GPGTIEKIYDLQEK
+769 
-783 RWYFGN
+783 